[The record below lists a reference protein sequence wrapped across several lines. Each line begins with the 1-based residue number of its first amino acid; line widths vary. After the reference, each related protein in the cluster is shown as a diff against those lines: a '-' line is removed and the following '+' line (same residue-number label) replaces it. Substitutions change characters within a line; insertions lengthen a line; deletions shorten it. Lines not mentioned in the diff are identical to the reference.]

1 MIPRLKD
8 AYEKKTIDDLQKKFS
23 MKNKYM
29 VPKFIKVVLNMGLGL
44 DANDKKKLQNCIEDM
59 SLISGQKPIVTKF
72 KKSISNFKT
81 RKGTTAGVKVTLRSN
96 RMYEFIDRLVNIA
109 LPRIKDFQGLSV
121 NGFDT
126 FGNYS
131 FGIKE
136 HIIFPEINFDK
147 VDRIRGMDITLV
159 TNSKNKKFTFALL
172 ESMNFPFN
180 KQKKNKEINW
190 GTMAKTSSIQR
201 NLKRI
206 RLAKKF
212 LKKRENLKKIIK
224 NRKLPLE
231 DRFAAQLKLA
241 KIPKNSSKTRIR
253 NRCEITG
260 RPHGYYRKLKISRI
274 ALRDLASKGKIPGMT
289 KSSW

>member
-1 MIPRLKD
+1 
-8 AYEKKTIDDLQKKFS
+8 
-23 MKNKYM
+23 
-29 VPKFIKVVLNMGLGL
+29 
-44 DANDKKKLQNCIEDM
+44 
-59 SLISGQKPIVTKF
+59 
-72 KKSISNFKT
+72 
-81 RKGTTAGVKVTLRSN
+81 
-96 RMYEFIDRLVNIA
+96 
-109 LPRIKDFQGLSV
+109 
-121 NGFDT
+121 
-126 FGNYS
+126 
-131 FGIKE
+131 
-136 HIIFPEINFDK
+136 
-147 VDRIRGMDITLV
+147 
-159 TNSKNKKFTFALL
+159 
-172 ESMNFPFN
+172 
-180 KQKKNKEINW
+180 
-190 GTMAKTSSIQR
+190 MAKTSSIQR

-212 LKKRENLKKIIK
+212 LKKRKNLKKIIK